1 MNFRTDL
8 ALDTNNL
15 YNIKK
20 ELFNKSIKV
29 LEHKNNKNILHTIIF
44 KSLINENNISK
55 ILKEELLYFFK
66 LFNID
71 KSKHI
76 FIVGLGNES
85 NTADSIGPKVL
96 KYINV
101 NSHLFNLGINV
112 NHIKI
117 SALEPGVLGTTG
129 IDTSNI
135 IKSVSKL
142 IKPDLIILI
151 DSFIT
156 SNIEYLNKTI
166 EISNTGL
173 KPGSGIRGTNSK
185 ISKSNIKIPIM
196 TIGIPVCLEYKTSNK
211 TLLVSTNDIDEYV
224 ITISKILGSTL
235 NSLLYSI

>member
-8 ALDTNNL
+8 ALDISKK

-20 ELFNKSIKV
+20 EAFNKSIKI
-29 LEHKNNKNILHTIIF
+29 LEHKNNKNIFHTIIF
-44 KSLINENNISK
+44 KSIINEKNISK
-55 ILKEELLYFFK
+55 ILREELLYFFK
-66 LFNID
+66 QFNID

-101 NSHLFNLGINV
+101 NSHLFNIGINI
-112 NHIKI
+112 NYIKI

-151 DSFIT
+151 DSFVT
-156 SNIEYLNKTI
+156 NNIEYLNKTI
-166 EISNTGL
+166 EISNAGL

-196 TIGIPVCLEYKTSNK
+196 TIGIPVCLEYKNGNK
-211 TLLVSTNDIDEYV
+211 NLLVSTNDIDEYV
-224 ITISKILGSTL
+224 IIISKILGSTL
-235 NSLLYSI
+235 NSILYSI